1 MATLV
6 APLIPDSIRPA
17 LVDHAELQDRL
28 DALHQE
34 SFGWALA
41 CCRRDR
47 TEAEDVLQTVYLQV
61 LDGRARFDGRASF
74 KTWLFAVIR
83 RTAASERRRSMMRRL
98 LLERQWRPESSVVA
112 DAETRL
118 DQDGRV
124 ERLTNALR
132 TLAPRQHAVLELVF
146 YHDLT
151 IEDAATVMGVSLGT
165 ARTHYERAKK
175 RLAALLNGDLR

>member
-1 MATLV
+1 MAGLV
-6 APLIPDSIRPA
+6 APPIPDSIRLA
-17 LVDHAELQDRL
+17 LVDHAELRDRL

-83 RTAASERRRSMMRRL
+83 RTAAFERRRSVMRRL
-98 LLERQWRPESSVVA
+98 LLERRWTAESSVIPDA
-112 DAETRL
+112 DEHI
-118 DQDGRV
+118 DGANRV
-124 ERLTNALR
+124 ERLTEALR
-132 TLAPRQHAVLELVF
+132 GLSAKQHAVLELVF

-165 ARTHYERAKK
+165 ARTHYERGKK
-175 RLAALLNGDLR
+175 RLASMLNGDLR

>member
-1 MATLV
+1 
-6 APLIPDSIRPA
+6 
-17 LVDHAELQDRL
+17 VDHAELRDRL
-28 DALHQE
+28 DALHHE

-98 LLERQWRPESSVVA
+98 LIERRWSTESTTTA
-112 DAETRL
+112 DADANL
-118 DQDGRV
+118 DRDHRV
-124 ERLTNALR
+124 ERLTDALR
-132 TLAPRQHAVLELVF
+132 SLAPRQHAVLELVF

-151 IEDAATVMGVSLGT
+151 IEDAAAVMGVSLGT

-175 RLAALLNGDLR
+175 RLASLLNGDLR

>member
-1 MATLV
+1 MEPT
-6 APLIPDSIRPA
+6 
-17 LVDHAELQDRL
+17 ELRQQL
-28 DALHQE
+28 DALHRD

-83 RTAASERRRSMMRRL
+83 RTAAAERRRAVLRRL
-98 LLERQWRPESSVVA
+98 LLERRWI
-112 DAETRL
+112 AEGLATSEPAV
-118 DQDGRV
+118 DGT
-124 ERLTNALR
+124 ERSRGLTDALR
-132 TLAPRQHAVLELVF
+132 RLAPRQHAVLELVF

-151 IEDAATVMGVSLGT
+151 IEQAAIVMGVSLGT
-165 ARTHYERAKK
+165 ARTHYERGKR
-175 RLAALLNGDLR
+175 RLAGMLNGDLR